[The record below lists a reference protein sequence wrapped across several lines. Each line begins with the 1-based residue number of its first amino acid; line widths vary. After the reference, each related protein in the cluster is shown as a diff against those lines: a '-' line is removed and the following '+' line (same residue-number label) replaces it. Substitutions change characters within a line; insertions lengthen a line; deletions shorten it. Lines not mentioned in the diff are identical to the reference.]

1 MHQRVVHRHPLAF
14 MDRDRVSD
22 CQGKLRPRLHLRL
35 SVDIVGDGDSR
46 DLLRLRETS
55 EEDLKSIEG
64 TS

>member
-1 MHQRVVHRHPLAF
+1 